1 MKLENIDHVNKLSK
15 RLLVIKSIIDYLK
28 KSNND
33 KPVQVF
39 AENYFYFDEFGK
51 QTDSVTGFSGYLK
64 LSDENKKTWISDLT
78 KEHLE
83 IVDELKSLGVD
94 F

>member
-1 MKLENIDHVNKLSK
+1 MKLENIDHVIKLNK

-33 KPVQVF
+33 KTVQVF
-39 AENYFYFDEFGK
+39 AENYFCFDEFGK
-51 QTDSVTGFSGYLK
+51 QIDSVTGFSGYLK
-64 LSDENKKTWISDLT
+64 LSDAIKKTWISDLS
-78 KEHLE
+78 KERLE
-83 IVDELKSLGVD
+83 IIDELKGLGVD